1 EGVRRTGGPRPIAGL
16 RHVAGA
22 GGRAAEE
29 GAARAREAVGRAG
42 RTAAGAVLGDVAR
55 AGGRPADG
63 ARGLEGVGRTCRRRA
78 GAVLRD
84 VAGAGGGPADDR
96 RRLEGIGR
104 AGRARPVARLVDVAR
119 ACRSPAHGAGV
130 PGGVLARI
138 ARAIAGV
145 RRARIAV
152 VRAPGAGAHLG
163 VARAGRA
170 RARAVLGGIA
180 LPRGG
185 AAHDEARQE
194 AVRRTGTARPVACL
208 VHVAGAGRRA
218 ADRARVP
225 RGVLAGVVRPVAGVG
240 GARVAVVRTQGA

>member
-1 EGVRRTGGPRPIAGL
+1 
-16 RHVAGA
+16 
-22 GGRAAEE
+22 
-29 GAARAREAVGRAG
+29 
-42 RTAAGAVLGDVAR
+42 
-55 AGGRPADG
+55 
-63 ARGLEGVGRTCRRRA
+63 
-78 GAVLRD
+78 
-84 VAGAGGGPADDR
+84 
-96 RRLEGIGR
+96 
-104 AGRARPVARLVDVAR
+104 
-119 ACRSPAHGAGV
+119 PAHGAGV

-225 RGVLAGVVRPVAGVG
+225 RGVLAGVVRPVAGAGRRTAHRARVPGGVLADDVRPVAGVG
-240 GARVAVVRTQGA
+240 GARAAVVGARGAGRRLVVRRTARPRARTVLRRVALARRGPADDGRGLEDVGRARAARPVARRVDVARARRRTTDCTGVACRVLAVVAG

>member
-1 EGVRRTGGPRPIAGL
+1 
-16 RHVAGA
+16 
-22 GGRAAEE
+22 
-29 GAARAREAVGRAG
+29 
-42 RTAAGAVLGDVAR
+42 
-55 AGGRPADG
+55 
-63 ARGLEGVGRTCRRRA
+63 
-78 GAVLRD
+78 
-84 VAGAGGGPADDR
+84 
-96 RRLEGIGR
+96 
-104 AGRARPVARLVDVAR
+104 
-119 ACRSPAHGAGV
+119 PAHGAGV

-218 ADRARVP
+218 TDRARVP

-240 GARVAVVRTQGA
+240 GARVAVVRTQGAVERLVVGRTGGSGARAALRRVALAGRRPADDGRRLEAVRRARRARPVARLVHIAGAGRRTADRARVPGGVLADDVR